1 MLNILISLPV
11 LFSSYAL
18 WKTSNPIPL
27 VSYAFMSTLTIKL
40 PDATLKSIRQL
51 ARKEGMTVNQFMSSA
66 AGEKLAAWQ
75 TVGFLKKEAAQGRR
89 KDYLKFLQAVPEGA
103 VPETDRIG

>member
-1 MLNILISLPV
+1 
-11 LFSSYAL
+11 
-18 WKTSNPIPL
+18 
-27 VSYAFMSTLTIKL
+27 MSTLTVKL

-75 TVGFLKKEAAQGRR
+75 TVDFLKKEAAQGRR
-89 KDYLKFLQAVPEGA
+89 KDYLKFLDAVPDG
-103 VPETDRIG
+103 VPVESDRIE